1 MLKVPA
7 MSDTVEIV
15 ANLPPL
21 HPGEVLREEF
31 MAPLGLSAGKIA
43 KACCVPRTRIE
54 RIAGERLGITGDTAL
69 RLGKV
74 LGTGPEL
81 WMNLQARFETETA
94 RAALVDVIAGLPELH
109 RAA

>member
-1 MLKVPA
+1 

-15 ANLPPL
+15 ASLPPL
-21 HPGEVLREEF
+21 HPSEILREEF
-31 MAPLGLSAGKIA
+31 MAPLGLSAGRIA
-43 KACCVPRTRIE
+43 EACGVPRTRIE

-94 RAALVDVIAGLPELH
+94 RATLGDVVDGLPELH